1 MNKSLINNNTN
12 KKEILMNKTSIEL
25 KQGVK
30 AHIINTDLYK
40 TDLTC
45 IILTTTLKRETVTKT
60 ALIPFLLR
68 RGTAKFPNQYLI
80 NKEMENMYGA
90 SFNCGVDKMGD
101 NIILKFYIES
111 ISNEYALNNENILKM
126 SIENILDIVFNPV
139 RKNGFLNEDFLDVE
153 KENLKKVIESKID
166 DKDSYAFDNC
176 ISTMYGEKGFGL
188 YKFGYVEDIDNITI
202 QDISEYYNWL
212 INNCK
217 IDIFISG
224 KIKSQEIESLLMS
237 NENIK
242 QLKPR
247 IENYILNN
255 EFTESKQIVENIKE
269 ITENMNV
276 TQGKL
281 VIGLDITSKIENLL
295 ASSLVYNAILGDGAN
310 SMMFQNVREKAGL
323 AYSAKSTFVK
333 QKMNIFIRCGIQ
345 VENYE
350 KAIEIIKIQLENIKK
365 GEFTDEDIE
374 NAKTYLIAG
383 IKNVEEEQDTE
394 IVYYIGQEIAKTNLS
409 LEEYIKRI
417 NQVTK
422 ENILEIANSIQINTI
437 YFLRN

>member
-1 MNKSLINNNTN
+1 
-12 KKEILMNKTSIEL
+12 MNKTSLEL
-25 KQGVK
+25 KQGIK
-30 AHIINTDLYK
+30 AHIIKTDLYK

-45 IILTTTLKRETVTKT
+45 IILTTSLKRDTVTKN

-68 RGTAKFPNQYLI
+68 RGSKNFPNQYLI

-90 SFNCGVDKMGD
+90 SFNCGIDKMGD
-101 NIILKFYIES
+101 NIVLKFYIES
-111 ISNEYALNNENILKM
+111 ISNEYALNKENILKM
-126 SIENILDIVFNPV
+126 NIESLLDIVFNPIQ
-139 RKNGFLNEDFLDVE
+139 NGELLNEDFLKIE
-153 KENLKKVIESKID
+153 KDNLKKVIESKID

-176 ISTMYGEKGFGL
+176 ISTMYGENGFGI
-188 YKFGYVEDIDNITI
+188 YKFGYIEDIENITI
-202 QDISEYYNWL
+202 EDISEYYNWL

-224 KIKSQEIESLLMS
+224 KIDLEDMKELLND
-237 NENIK
+237 NENVK
-242 QLKPR
+242 KLKPR

-269 ITENMNV
+269 ITEKMNI

-281 VIGLDITSKIENLL
+281 VLGLDITAKMDNLQVV
-295 ASSLVYNAILGDGAN
+295 SLVYNAILGDGAN

-333 QKMNIFIRCGIQ
+333 QKMNIFVRCGIQ
-345 VENYE
+345 IENFE
-350 KAIEIIKIQLENIKK
+350 KALEIIKLQLENIKNGNFSDK
-365 GEFTDEDIE
+365 DIE

-383 IKNVEEEQDTE
+383 IRNVEEEQDTE
-394 IVYYIGQEIAKTNLS
+394 MVYYIGQEIAKTNLS
-409 LEEYIKRI
+409 LEEYMEKVEK
-417 NQVTK
+417 VTR
-422 ENILEIANSIQINTI
+422 EDILEVANSIKINTI